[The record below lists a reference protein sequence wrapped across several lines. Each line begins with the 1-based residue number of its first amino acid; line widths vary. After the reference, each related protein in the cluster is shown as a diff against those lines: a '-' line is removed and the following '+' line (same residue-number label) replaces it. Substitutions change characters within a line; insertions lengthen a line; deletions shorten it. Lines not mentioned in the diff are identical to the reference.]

1 MGRIAKNS
9 ATAPLI
15 EDGELCRPPTPSH
28 GGSSSTTGTLVMT
41 AFLVTGEVGEECAS
55 VLRITLRFSENNS
68 TKKHLSHSI
77 TKGNPERII
86 KSNTGKSWIHL

>member
-9 ATAPLI
+9 ATVPLI
-15 EDGELCRPPTPSH
+15 EVGELCRPPTPSH
-28 GGSSSTTGTLVMT
+28 CGSSSTTGTLVTT
-41 AFLVTGEVGEECAS
+41 ASLLTGEVGEECAR

>member
-1 MGRIAKNS
+1 MGRIAKKNS

-15 EDGELCRPPTPSH
+15 EVGELCRTPTPSH

-41 AFLVTGEVGEECAS
+41 ASLVTGEVGEECAR

-68 TKKHLSHSI
+68 TKKTPFSFHY
-77 TKGNPERII
+77 ERE
-86 KSNTGKSWIHL
+86 S